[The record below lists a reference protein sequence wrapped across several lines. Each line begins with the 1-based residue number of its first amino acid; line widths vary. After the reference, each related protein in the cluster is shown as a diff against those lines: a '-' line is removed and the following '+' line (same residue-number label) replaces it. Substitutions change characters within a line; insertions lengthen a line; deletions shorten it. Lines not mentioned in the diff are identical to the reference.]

1 MVYYKFLSP
10 GIKIDCNTLNNIEI
24 IIMEDQHQQNVIN
37 YYVGK
42 GFEVVSTSL
51 NKSHDGTTVC
61 GFTGQA
67 IPKTIIKH
75 LTVIFR
81 DSDGEHEDYWTREWS
96 DGPDKETYMLI
107 NQASYTKED
116 PELPPVV
123 DVERPLVK
131 SEGRL

>member
-1 MVYYKFLSP
+1 
-10 GIKIDCNTLNNIEI
+10 
-24 IIMEDQHQQNVIN
+24 MEELHLQNVIN
-37 YYVGK
+37 YYVEK

-67 IPKTIIKH
+67 IPKIIINN
-75 LTVIFR
+75 LTVIFK

-96 DGPDKETYMLI
+96 DGSDKETYILI
-107 NQASYTKED
+107 KQSSYTKED

-123 DVERPLVK
+123 DVERPLVR
-131 SEGRL
+131 SQGRL